1 MFIRVKNITKFID
14 SNLNYLS
21 QAIENHSNVSEK
33 EYEEYLLKMSN
44 TLNDQISKL
53 NSISSNQKLIDK
65 YTDKVNELL
74 MKSNV
79 RNK

>member
-1 MFIRVKNITKFID
+1 MFIRVKNITKFMD

-44 TLNDQISKL
+44 ILNDQISKL
-53 NSISSNQKLIDK
+53 NSVSSNQKLIEK
-65 YTDKVNELL
+65 YTNKVNESL
-74 MKSNV
+74 MKSNI

>member
-1 MFIRVKNITKFID
+1 MFIRVKNITKFMD

-44 TLNDQISKL
+44 ILNDQISKL
-53 NSISSNQKLIDK
+53 NSVSSNQKLIEK
-65 YTDKVNELL
+65 YTNKVNELL
-74 MKSNV
+74 MKSNI

>member
-21 QAIENHSNVSEK
+21 QAIEDHSNIGEK
-33 EYEEYLLKMSN
+33 EYSEYLLKMSH
-44 TLNDQISKL
+44 TLNNQISKL

-65 YTDKVNELL
+65 YTNKVEELL
-74 MKSNV
+74 TKSNI
-79 RNK
+79 RAK

>member
-21 QAIENHSNVSEK
+21 QAIEDHSNIGEK
-33 EYEEYLLKMSN
+33 EYNEYLLKMSH
-44 TLNDQISKL
+44 TLNNQISKL

-65 YTDKVNELL
+65 YTNKVEELL
-74 MKSNV
+74 TKSNI
-79 RNK
+79 RAK